1 MEWELYKLNEK
12 IGDFFSREDL
22 DSLTEEQFDDA
33 IKLLGLETDYVL
45 SNLCAVVKTLE
56 GYAETVKQEIKH
68 LEDKKDSYESKAEK
82 VKASL
87 GRFLGAGGKW
97 TNGVHSLSWR
107 KSEQVQPA
115 ANNADGC
122 IPGEYTRIKEVVEA
136 DKKAMKEDL
145 KAGKEVS
152 GWQIVTKQSL
162 QVK

>member
-12 IGDFFSREDL
+12 IGNFFTREDL

-56 GYAETVKQEIKH
+56 GYAHTVDEEIDS
-68 LEDKKDSYESKAEK
+68 LAAKKFAYQARVEK

-87 GRFLGAGGKW
+87 GRFLGYGGKW
-97 TNGVHSLSWR
+97 TNGAHSLAWR
-107 KSEQVQPA
+107 KSEQVQPT